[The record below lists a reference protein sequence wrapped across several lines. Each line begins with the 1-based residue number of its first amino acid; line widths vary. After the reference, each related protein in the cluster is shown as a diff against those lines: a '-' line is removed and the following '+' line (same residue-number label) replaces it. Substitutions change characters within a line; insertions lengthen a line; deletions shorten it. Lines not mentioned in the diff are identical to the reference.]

1 MLRLYQHFSQ
11 RDRLGRLLTAL
22 SYNPFLI
29 GVGIDEDTAFLIDGE
44 DSGEVVG
51 SGVVTIVDASELTHS
66 SRAHAGSGEALS
78 LLDIRMHVLAEGC
91 KYDMKTRKA
100 TMP

>member
-1 MLRLYQHFSQ
+1 MQLPIIRLAYGREAFQLREPVL
-11 RDRLGRLLTAL
+11 D
-22 SYNPFLI
+22 N
-29 GVGIDEDTAFLIDGE
+29 
-44 DSGEVVG
+44 GEVVG

-66 SRAHAGSGEALS
+66 SRAQAGSGDALS

-91 KYDMKTRKA
+91 KYNMQTRKA